1 MAKLPNPFDTDV
13 TKLMA
18 EFKLPGVDMETVL
31 ATQRKNIE
39 ALTKANQLAIEGLQ
53 TVARRQAE
61 ILRAGFEE
69 ASALAREMFQK
80 QSPEDLVTKQTDAAK
95 HALEKA
101 FGNARE
107 ATRSDSLNACGVST
121 KDSTGA
127 IALVPSATRDAV
139 SILAFA
145 ITADLLHLSGQM
157 EC

>member
-69 ASALAREMFQK
+69 AQAVARDMFQGK
-80 QSPEDLVTKQTDAAK
+80 ATSEDRVAKQTEATKA
-95 HALEKA
+95 ALEKA

-107 ATRSDSLNACGVST
+107 LSEIVGKAQQEAFEIINKRMTESLDEVR
-121 KDSTGA
+121 D
-127 IALVPSATRDAV
+127 LVKKKK
-139 SILAFA
+139 
-145 ITADLLHLSGQM
+145 
-157 EC
+157 

>member
-69 ASALAREMFQK
+69 ASALARELFQN
-80 QSPEDLVTKQTDAAK
+80 QSPEDRVAKQTDAAK
-95 HALEKA
+95 VALEKA

-107 ATRSDSLNACGVST
+107 LAEIVGKAQQEAFDVINKRMTEGLDEVRD
-121 KDSTGA
+121 
-127 IALVPSATRDAV
+127 LVKKHSK
-139 SILAFA
+139 
-145 ITADLLHLSGQM
+145 
-157 EC
+157 

>member
-69 ASALAREMFQK
+69 ASSLARELFQN
-80 QSPEDLVTKQTDAAK
+80 QSPEERVTKQTEAAK

-107 ATRSDSLNACGVST
+107 LSEIVGKAQQEAFQVINKRMTEGLDEVRE
-121 KDSTGA
+121 
-127 IALVPSATRDAV
+127 LVKKKSK
-139 SILAFA
+139 
-145 ITADLLHLSGQM
+145 
-157 EC
+157 

>member
-69 ASALAREMFQK
+69 AQALARDLFQGK
-80 QSPEDLVTKQTDAAK
+80 ASSEDRVGKQTEATKA
-95 HALEKA
+95 ALEKA
-101 FGNARE
+101 FSNARE
-107 ATRSDSLNACGVST
+107 LSEIVGKAQQEAFEIINKRMTESLDEVR
-121 KDSTGA
+121 D
-127 IALVPSATRDAV
+127 LVKKKK
-139 SILAFA
+139 
-145 ITADLLHLSGQM
+145 
-157 EC
+157 

>member
-69 ASALAREMFQK
+69 AQALAKDLFQGK
-80 QSPEDLVTKQTDAAK
+80 ASSEDRVGKQTEATKA
-95 HALEKA
+95 ALEKA
-101 FGNARE
+101 FSNARE
-107 ATRSDSLNACGVST
+107 LSEIVGKAQQEAFEIINKRMTESLDEVR
-121 KDSTGA
+121 D
-127 IALVPSATRDAV
+127 LVKKKK
-139 SILAFA
+139 
-145 ITADLLHLSGQM
+145 
-157 EC
+157 

>member
-69 ASALAREMFQK
+69 ASALARELFQN
-80 QSPEDLVTKQTDAAK
+80 QSPEERVAKQTDAAK
-95 HALEKA
+95 TALEKA

-107 ATRSDSLNACGVST
+107 LSEIVGKAQQEAFDVINKRMTEGLDEVRDLVKKKST
-121 KDSTGA
+121 
-127 IALVPSATRDAV
+127 
-139 SILAFA
+139 
-145 ITADLLHLSGQM
+145 
-157 EC
+157 

>member
-69 ASALAREMFQK
+69 ASALARDLFQTK
-80 QSPEDLVTKQTDAAK
+80 SSSEDRVAKQTEATK
-95 HALEKA
+95 TALEKA
-101 FGNARE
+101 FSNARE
-107 ATRSDSLNACGVST
+107 LSEIVGKAQQEAFEIINKRMTESLDEVR
-121 KDSTGA
+121 D
-127 IALVPSATRDAV
+127 LVKKK
-139 SILAFA
+139 
-145 ITADLLHLSGQM
+145 GK
-157 EC
+157 

>member
-1 MAKLPNPFDTDV
+1 MAKLPNPFETDV

-18 EFKLPGVDMETVL
+18 EFKLPGIDMETVL

-69 ASALAREMFQK
+69 AQTLARDMFQGK
-80 QSPEDLVTKQTDAAK
+80 ASSEDRVSKQTEATK

-107 ATRSDSLNACGVST
+107 LSEIVGKAQQEAFEIINKRMTESLDEVR
-121 KDSTGA
+121 D
-127 IALVPSATRDAV
+127 LVKKKK
-139 SILAFA
+139 
-145 ITADLLHLSGQM
+145 
-157 EC
+157 

>member
-69 ASALAREMFQK
+69 ASSLARELFQN
-80 QSPEDLVTKQTDAAK
+80 QSPEDRVSKQTEATK

-107 ATRSDSLNACGVST
+107 LSEIVGKAQQEAFEIINKRLTEGLDEVRELVKK
-121 KDSTGA
+121 KDK
-127 IALVPSATRDAV
+127 
-139 SILAFA
+139 
-145 ITADLLHLSGQM
+145 
-157 EC
+157 